1 MCEPSRSPY
10 PYGEKSL
17 KIHGFKVLICAIA
30 IVFGFPGFGIASTP
44 DSIQAMRLLLEKDI
58 SIEEKANYAEQL
70 AKHYWYFEPDSA
82 LFFSRMALSLPLDDV
97 SPKTRGMVY
106 FTHGFTHTMHGNPDS
121 VIFYLNKSR
130 NVFREHKL
138 EFLEFRVTEQL
149 GNIYRELGRYS
160 EAEVEINKAEA
171 YFISSGNAD
180 QINSI
185 LINKGSL
192 FYDQN
197 RYNRALEYYTK
208 AAAYDSILNDPS
220 TTALTKLG
228 MGAVYQSL
236 GKLFKEIN
244 SAKSKHY
251 FQTGL
256 SFYSQSKDLFKEI
269 DHLTGVCYCTMHQ
282 LSSYLSMDETAK
294 ADSIFNNCKKCL
306 QSSDTRVLTSFMI
319 YQAELL
325 DRIGLADSALKVLDE
340 VKKMKNQL
348 IIPHVYQ
355 EGKFLKAKLLRKKGL
370 NQQAHLLADT
380 VINWFKENKQFAL
393 AFTAEREKSDWYFE
407 ESNFEQAYQKAIQAN
422 QLHDSIMAMI
432 AQEIYDEVALKYENQ
447 LLSTK
452 IDLMEAEAFINR
464 SQLKIRNVLFLI
476 YSLLLLSLILLMMWL
491 RKREKLKNE
500 LLVNRSLQLEKENEH
515 KKSQLEKAEL
525 ERKLKEDELE
535 RFLLEAE
542 VREQEMVFKSLRQ
555 ANLVL
560 LNKSIKERLGPFQF
574 KFSRKKDQEAFVE
587 ELEALSRE
595 AARDPLSDFENMF
608 TQMHSG
614 FYEKLIELNPD
625 FTRSE
630 LQMCALLRMNLP
642 SKEIANVLSLSV
654 SRVDQT
660 RHQIRKKLEL
670 DQNQSLTSFL
680 ILI

>member
-1 MCEPSRSPY
+1 
-10 PYGEKSL
+10 
-17 KIHGFKVLICAIA
+17 
-30 IVFGFPGFGIASTP
+30 
-44 DSIQAMRLLLEKDI
+44 
-58 SIEEKANYAEQL
+58 
-70 AKHYWYFEPDSA
+70 
-82 LFFSRMALSLPLDDV
+82 
-97 SPKTRGMVY
+97 
-106 FTHGFTHTMHGNPDS
+106 
-121 VIFYLNKSR
+121 
-130 NVFREHKL
+130 
-138 EFLEFRVTEQL
+138 
-149 GNIYRELGRYS
+149 
-160 EAEVEINKAEA
+160 
-171 YFISSGNAD
+171 
-180 QINSI
+180 
-185 LINKGSL
+185 
-192 FYDQN
+192 
-197 RYNRALEYYTK
+197 
-208 AAAYDSILNDPS
+208 
-220 TTALTKLG
+220 
-228 MGAVYQSL
+228 
-236 GKLFKEIN
+236 
-244 SAKSKHY
+244 
-251 FQTGL
+251 
-256 SFYSQSKDLFKEI
+256 
-269 DHLTGVCYCTMHQ
+269 
-282 LSSYLSMDETAK
+282 
-294 ADSIFNNCKKCL
+294 
-306 QSSDTRVLTSFMI
+306 MI

-325 DRIGLADSALKVLDE
+325 ARKGLAAPALEVLNE
-340 VKKMKNQL
+340 VEKMKNQL
-348 IIPHVYQ
+348 LIPHVYY
-355 EGKFLKAKLLRKKGL
+355 EGKFLKAKLLKEQGM
-370 NQQAHLLADT
+370 NQHAHLLADT
-380 VINWFKENKQFAL
+380 VIKWFKNNKQFAL
-393 AFTAEREKSDWYFE
+393 AYTAEREKSGWYLG

-452 IDLMEAEAFINR
+452 INLMEAEAVINK
-464 SQLKIRNVLFLI
+464 SQIKIRNVLFLI
-476 YSLLLLSLILLMMWL
+476 YSLLLISLILLRLWL

-542 VREQEMVFKSLRQ
+542 VREQELVFKSLRQ

-614 FYEKLIELNPD
+614 FYEKLIDLNPE

-670 DQNQSLTSFL
+670 DQAQSLTSFL